1 VIVDDGCTIPSAV
14 AEFTV
19 NIYPNPVLSY
29 SADIVKGCV
38 PINVNFVANSGSVS
52 VSSYTW
58 IFGNGMIGNTNP
70 ASTIYSV
77 AGVYSPTLI
86 AESQY
91 GCISQTVLVNYI
103 EAYPN
108 PVADFSADSWTVS
121 PLEPTVNFINLSTGG
136 TSYMWDFGDP
146 GSGLFNNSSQLN
158 PSHEYLYSGTYYVT
172 LMVENGYGCR
182 DYVVKPIYV
191 DVVYNVYIPNVFTPD
206 GNGLNDVFQPK
217 GIGIDE
223 SEYKMLIFDRWG
235 ELIYESNNF
244 QKGWDGS
251 VKGTRG
257 KAKEDVYVYKIL
269 IKDLKGKIHE
279 YVGHVTCLP
288 NNNEE

>member
-1 VIVDDGCTIPSAV
+1 
-14 AEFTV
+14 
-19 NIYPNPVLSY
+19 
-29 SADIVKGCV
+29 
-38 PINVNFVANSGSVS
+38 
-52 VSSYTW
+52 
-58 IFGNGMIGNTNP
+58 
-70 ASTIYSV
+70 
-77 AGVYSPTLI
+77 
-86 AESQY
+86 
-91 GCISQTVLVNYI
+91 
-103 EAYPN
+103 
-108 PVADFSADSWTVS
+108 
-121 PLEPTVNFINLSTGG
+121 
-136 TSYMWDFGDP
+136 MWDFGDP
-146 GSGLFNNSSQLN
+146 GSGLLNNSSQMN

-191 DVVYNVYIPNVFTPD
+191 DIVYNVYIPNVFTPD

-223 SEYKMLIFDRWG
+223 SEYKMMIFDRWG

-251 VKGTRG
+251 VKGSRG
-257 KAKEDVYVYKIL
+257 KAKEDVYVYKIF

-288 NNNEE
+288 NSNDE